1 VPILG
6 SMPQDVFDSLVIVR
20 SMASLTGDNSIIQ
33 NAISQYLEMYPNEDD
48 QALMADIDAAAKTA
62 WEALLLIL
70 RSRGSNADIDDPKVL
85 FPVLNSLND
94 TIKKIAECGG
104 PTRNASGFGGPT
116 SDRIAT
122 CRKNISAACQ
132 EILRTSFGS

>member
-1 VPILG
+1 
-6 SMPQDVFDSLVIVR
+6 MPQDVFDSLVIVR

-33 NAISQYLEMYPNEDD
+33 NAISQYLEMYPSEDD
-48 QALMADIDAAAKTA
+48 QALMADIDAAANTA

-70 RSRGSNADIDDPKVL
+70 RSHGSSADTNDPKVL

-94 TIKKIAECGG
+94 AVKKIAQSGG
-104 PTRNASGFGGPT
+104 PTRNASGFGGPI
-116 SDRIAT
+116 SDRVAT

-132 EILRTSFGS
+132 KILRTSFGT